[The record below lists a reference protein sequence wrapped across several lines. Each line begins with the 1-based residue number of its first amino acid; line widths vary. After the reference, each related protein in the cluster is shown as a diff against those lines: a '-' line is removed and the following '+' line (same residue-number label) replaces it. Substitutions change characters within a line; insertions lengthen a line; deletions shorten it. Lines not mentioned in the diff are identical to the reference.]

1 MRVVSE
7 NVCLSSPIPA
17 AIVYLD
23 FIFGEGTCKTRKLTS
38 IQKYYHQ
45 LTPKAP
51 SCPLFKLG
59 FKKKTKNKNLPIK
72 KLPISETEG
81 SLVTWG
87 HCSAVNC
94 ISAM

>member
-7 NVCLSSPIPA
+7 NVRLSSPIPA

-59 FKKKTKNKNLPIK
+59 FKKKTKNKNLPI
-72 KLPISETEG
+72 
-81 SLVTWG
+81 
-87 HCSAVNC
+87 
-94 ISAM
+94 